1 MSVFQSILYGLVT
14 GITEFLPI
22 SSGAHQ
28 VLLRYFFGV
37 DSRVPL
43 QELLVHIGA
52 LLAVFVSCKDVIFR
66 LRLEQRTLSGSRR
79 KRNRTDSRSY
89 FDLRLLKTA
98 GVPLLMGLL
107 LTIVTFRKESNM
119 GMLIAFSLLNALF
132 LLLADHTSRGNR
144 DSRTMSGLD
153 GIVMGIAGALSVFP
167 GMSRT
172 GMISAYTAAR
182 GAEGENVV
190 NWAVLLG
197 IPAML
202 FAICFDLVLLMIMGF
217 MGVTFVMF
225 LGYIIAGVMAFVG
238 GYLGISLLKIALSQ
252 SGFSGFAYYGIG
264 MALFSFI
271 LYLIT

>member
-1 MSVFQSILYGLVT
+1 MSIFESIIYGLVS
-14 GITEFLPI
+14 GITEFLPV
-22 SSGAHQ
+22 SSNAHQ
-28 VLLRYFFGV
+28 ILLRYLFGV

-43 QELLVHIGA
+43 QELLVHIGV
-52 LLAVFVSCKDVIFR
+52 LLAIFAGCKDVLFR
-66 LRLEQRTLSGSRR
+66 LRIEQRTLSNSRR
-79 KRNRTDSRSY
+79 KRHSTDSRSY

-98 GVPLLMGLL
+98 CVPLLLGLL
-107 LTIVTFRKESNM
+107 LNIVTFRKESNM
-119 GMLIAFSLLNALF
+119 GMLIAFSLLNALI

-153 GIVMGIAGALSVFP
+153 GIVMGIAGALSAFP

-182 GAEGENVV
+182 GAEGENVA

-202 FAICFDLVLLMIMGF
+202 FAICFDLVLLIAMDF
-217 MGVTFVMF
+217 MGMTFVMF
-225 LGYIIAGVMAFVG
+225 LGYVLSGVMAFAG
-238 GYLGISLLKIALSQ
+238 AYLGISLLKIALNQ

-264 MALFSFI
+264 TALFSFI

>member
-1 MSVFQSILYGLVT
+1 MSVLESILYGLVT

-43 QELLVHIGA
+43 QELLVHIGV
-52 LLAVFVSCKDVIFR
+52 LLAIFVGCKDVIFR
-66 LRLEQRTLSGSRR
+66 LRIEQRTLSNSRR

-98 GVPLLMGLL
+98 GVPLLLGLL
-107 LTIVTFRKESNM
+107 LSIVTFRKENNM
-119 GMLIAFSLLNALF
+119 GMLIAFSLLNALL

-182 GAEGENVV
+182 GAEGVNVV

-217 MGVTFVMF
+217 MGMTFVMF
-225 LGYIIAGVMAFVG
+225 LGCIIAGVMAFVG
-238 GYLGISLLKIALSQ
+238 GYLGISLLKIALNQ

>member
-1 MSVFQSILYGLVT
+1 MSVFESILYGLVS

-43 QELLVHIGA
+43 QELLVHIGV
-52 LLAVFVSCKDVIFR
+52 LLAIFVGCKDVIFR
-66 LRLEQRTLSGSRR
+66 LRIEQRTLSNSRR

-98 GVPLLMGLL
+98 TVPLLLGLL
-107 LTIVTFRKESNM
+107 LSIVTFRKENNM
-119 GMLIAFSLLNALF
+119 GMLIAFSLFNALL

-202 FAICFDLVLLMIMGF
+202 FAICFDLVLLVIMGF

-225 LGYIIAGVMAFVG
+225 LGYVLAGVMAFVG